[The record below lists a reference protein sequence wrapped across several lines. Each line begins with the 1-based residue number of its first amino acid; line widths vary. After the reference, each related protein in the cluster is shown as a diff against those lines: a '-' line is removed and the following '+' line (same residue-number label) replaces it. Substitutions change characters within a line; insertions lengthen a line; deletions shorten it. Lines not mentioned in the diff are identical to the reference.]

1 MFWSVFCVLLLVNV
15 LVSNVEARCED
26 VGGTEY
32 CQRFDR
38 EGGCNSGK
46 ACKIKIAST
55 QCARTCGYCKGF

>member
-26 VGGTEY
+26 AGGAEY
-32 CQRFDR
+32 CKKFEQ

-46 ACKIKIAST
+46 ACKIKIASEK
-55 QCARTCGYCKGF
+55 CARTCMYCKGF